1 MSSTSGSNHAPDRHR
16 ARLLGAQMVRLP
28 IGVRV
33 EIRNRFD
40 GAWASGFEVVR
51 PRSNGY
57 VVRRLSD
64 GAVLPVTF
72 AATAVRMAPT
82 HPGGPAALGV
92 MTWD

>member
-1 MSSTSGSNHAPDRHR
+1 MSSTNGSNHAPDGHR
-16 ARLLGAQMVRLP
+16 AHLLSAQMARLP

-51 PRSNGY
+51 PQSNGY

-72 AATAVRMAPT
+72 AATAVRWHQSTPALPAPSER
-82 HPGGPAALGV
+82 
-92 MTWD
+92 